1 MNTKDQN
8 FQDFV
13 ENVWQPGLDEQA
25 AELPAWMEE
34 WLDEAMRQVSLQSWL
49 DDAIEAV
56 LAGQ

>member
-34 WLDEAMRQVSLQSWL
+34 WLESRATEMMGARHD
-49 DDAIEAV
+49 
-56 LAGQ
+56 